1 MLRDVE
7 GSTVAYSLLNIVV
20 ELHVEVCSQVVN
32 SGLLI

>member
-7 GSTVAYSLLNIVV
+7 GSTVACSLLNVVV
-20 ELHVEVCSQVVN
+20 ELRVEVCSQVVN